1 MNVGHLLKYGTMEP
15 QSYDFWGI
23 KANNKQI
30 NLYSQIENITT
41 TCPPHIAL
49 VHPLYPSR
57 NKFCFFCYVKPEKQK
72 NWQGLGFGSIFV
84 VGHRLNN
91 YKLNN
96 YKLNNLLLLSLC
108 RGIIVQLQDF

>member
-1 MNVGHLLKYGTMEP
+1 MGFVRCMNVGHLLKYGTMEP

-57 NKFCFFCYVKPEKQK
+57 NKFCFF
-72 NWQGLGFGSIFV
+72 
-84 VGHRLNN
+84 
-91 YKLNN
+91 
-96 YKLNNLLLLSLC
+96 
-108 RGIIVQLQDF
+108 

>member
-1 MNVGHLLKYGTMEP
+1 MGFVRCMNVGHLLKYGIMEP
-15 QSYDFWGI
+15 QSYDFWGT

-57 NKFCFFCYVKPEKQK
+57 NKFCFF
-72 NWQGLGFGSIFV
+72 
-84 VGHRLNN
+84 
-91 YKLNN
+91 
-96 YKLNNLLLLSLC
+96 LLRKTLEAKILAGAWIWIYFC
-108 RGIIVQLQDF
+108 RGIIV